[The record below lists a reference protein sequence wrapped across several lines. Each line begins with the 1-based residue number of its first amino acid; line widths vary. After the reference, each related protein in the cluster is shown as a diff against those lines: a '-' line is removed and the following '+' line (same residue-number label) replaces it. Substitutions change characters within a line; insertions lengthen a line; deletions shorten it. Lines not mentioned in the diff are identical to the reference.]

1 MKIGILTFHWAT
13 NYGAVIQSY
22 ALQQYL
28 ISKYPHDIIEIINY
42 VPMTPKR
49 LLSNVK
55 AILTLRI
62 IGNMHSAIKER
73 RINDFRQEHLILSDK
88 YNSYEELKNA
98 NSYDVLICGSDQIW
112 NPWFTKNGEGK
123 QTLSYFLGFS
133 DCKKIAYAASFGCTS
148 YPKDLQDI
156 VKSQLDEFSAISV
169 RETSAIS
176 ILKNMGV
183 DKFSIVADPSML
195 VDAELY
201 DRIAETG
208 KAVHT
213 TTTMFVLHKKP
224 KIIFDFFRE
233 IKKTEPLPIKSID
246 YRSLPDWLCA
256 IKNTNMLITNSF
268 HALMICL
275 KYHTNFMIILE
286 KGIYEGMNDRFSTIL
301 DVLDL
306 KAHVLSNYTIDEY
319 KKICNMKINWIEV
332 DKRLESYVK
341 QSKEFLINALPKN

>member
-28 ISKYPHDIIEIINY
+28 LSKYPHDIIEIIDY
-42 VPMTPKR
+42 IPITPKK

-55 AILTLRI
+55 SIFTLRI
-62 IGNMHSAIKER
+62 IGNIRTAMKER
-73 RINDFRQEHLILSDK
+73 KINNFRKKHLILSDI
-88 YNSYEELKNA
+88 YNSYEDLKKA

-123 QTLSYFLGFS
+123 QTLTYFLGFS

-148 YPKDLQDI
+148 YPEDLQS
-156 VKSQLDEFSAISV
+156 VVRSQLDKFSAISV
-169 RETSAIS
+169 RESSAIK

-183 DKFSIVADPSML
+183 DKFSIVVDPSML
-195 VDAELY
+195 VDCVLY

-208 KAVHT
+208 NAVHT
-213 TTTMFVLHKKP
+213 ATTMFVLHKKP
-224 KIIFDFFRE
+224 KIIHNFLRE
-233 IKKTEPLPIKSID
+233 IEKTEPHPIKSID

-256 IKNTNMLITNSF
+256 IKNTDMLITNSF

-275 KYHTNFMIILE
+275 KYHTNFMIVLE
-286 KGIYEGMNDRFSTIL
+286 KGAYEGMNDRFSTIL
-301 DVLDL
+301 NVLDL
-306 KAHVLSNYTIDEY
+306 KAHVISNYTIDEY
-319 KKICNMKINWIEV
+319 KRICHLKINWIDV
-332 DKRLESYVK
+332 DERLESYVK
-341 QSKEFLINALPKN
+341 QSKDFLNNALATN